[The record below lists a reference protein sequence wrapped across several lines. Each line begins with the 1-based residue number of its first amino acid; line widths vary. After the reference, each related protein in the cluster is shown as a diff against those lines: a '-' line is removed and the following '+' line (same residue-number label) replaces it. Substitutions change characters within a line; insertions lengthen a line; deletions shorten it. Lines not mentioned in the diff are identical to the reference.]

1 MPIGIKS
8 SDSFFNILSEIS
20 QKNIPKKHRK
30 ERGRLI
36 DAYVDAHKYVF
47 GKRAMIFGEEDLV
60 LSLAGFLKEIGI
72 EPALIG
78 SGGNSG

>member
-1 MPIGIKS
+1 
-8 SDSFFNILSEIS
+8 
-20 QKNIPKKHRK
+20 
-30 ERGRLI
+30 LI

-72 EPALIG
+72 EPALIRIRRKQ
-78 SGGNSG
+78 